1 MAVTKL
7 HSNASSHKRTLRA
20 GPLRN
25 NVSNEYELQ
34 LVCSNR
40 AVVMT
45 DIVEK
50 IDLLPLKIGLV
61 SSCLCGTEL
70 FGCLVCIV
78 RWSYFFFLFC
88 RHSLV

>member
-50 IDLLPLKIGLV
+50 IDLLPLKIGLKSLRV
-61 SSCLCGTEL
+61 CVVQSY
-70 FGCLVCIV
+70 LVVWFALYAGRI
-78 RWSYFFFLFC
+78 FFFFF
-88 RHSLV
+88 SAVIV